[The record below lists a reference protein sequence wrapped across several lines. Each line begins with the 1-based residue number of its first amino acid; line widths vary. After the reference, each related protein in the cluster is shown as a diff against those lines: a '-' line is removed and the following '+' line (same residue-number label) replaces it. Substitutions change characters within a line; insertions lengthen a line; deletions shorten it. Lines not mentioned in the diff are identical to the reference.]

1 MAYTTST
8 RSTLAPEGREA
19 RDLLFKA
26 DHPRAIDE
34 FIDFFGGATDT
45 PADEHDDVAG
55 EVVLERPA

>member
-1 MAYTTST
+1 MAHGTFT
-8 RSTLAPEGREA
+8 RSTPAGEGRER

-34 FIDFFGGATDT
+34 YIDFFGGATDT
-45 PADEHDDVAG
+45 HADEHDDVGG